1 MCSRTVLNELKNLQ
15 SQKKRFRSNFVGASY
30 NASAKLAKSFCLLSP
45 CWFCWMRTEVADNWF
60 AVVDRFV
67 AASSL
72 RMIFV
77 GQTGCRCILLISAR
91 GFATSWRNVNILVLL
106 RGWSMFTSHT
116 AYNVLSLYVFP
127 RLHFIVASLLYLLSH
142 ETISF
147 GRRRTCIS
155 VASSKFLAL
164 KFSDS
169 IFGQNNFPCFSLDGY
184 VG

>member
-1 MCSRTVLNELKNLQ
+1 MCSRTILNELKNLQ
-15 SQKKRFRSNFVGASY
+15 SQKKDSFKLRRRLVQRFCKACQVI
-30 NASAKLAKSFCLLSP
+30 CLLSP

-91 GFATSWRNVNILVLL
+91 GFATSWRNINILVLL

-116 AYNVLSLYVFP
+116 AYNVWALYVFP
-127 RLHFIVASLLYLLSH
+127 GLHFIAASLLYLLSH

-147 GRRRTCIS
+147 GRRHTCIS
-155 VASSKFLAL
+155 VASSKVLAL

-169 IFGQNNFPCFSLDGY
+169 IFGQSNFPCF
-184 VG
+184 

>member
-1 MCSRTVLNELKNLQ
+1 MFAYCSEWIKKSTVT
-15 SQKKRFRSNFVGASY
+15 KKRFRSDFVGASY
-30 NASAKLAKSFCLLSP
+30 NASAKLAISFCLLSP

-67 AASSL
+67 VASSL

-77 GQTGCRCILLISAR
+77 SQTGCRCIFLIS
-91 GFATSWRNVNILVLL
+91 TSWRKVIIIVLL

-116 AYNVLSLYVFP
+116 AYNVLALYVFP
-127 RLHFIVASLLYLLSH
+127 GLHFIAASLLYLLSH

-147 GRRRTCIS
+147 GRRHTCIS
-155 VASSKFLAL
+155 VASSKVLAL

-169 IFGQNNFPCFSLDGY
+169 MFGQNNFPCF
-184 VG
+184 

>member
-1 MCSRTVLNELKNLQ
+1 MFAYCSEWIKKSTVT
-15 SQKKRFRSNFVGASY
+15 KKRFPSDFVGASY
-30 NASAKLAKSFCLLSP
+30 NASAKLTISFCLLSP

>member
-1 MCSRTVLNELKNLQ
+1 MSSRTVPGEFEMCTH
-15 SQKKRFRSNFVGASY
+15 KRFSSDFVGVLN
-30 NASAKLAKSFCLLSP
+30 NASAKLAISFFLQSP

-116 AYNVLSLYVFP
+116 AYNVLFLYVFTG
-127 RLHFIVASLLYLLSH
+127 LHFIVASLLYLLSH

>member
-1 MCSRTVLNELKNLQ
+1 MCSRTVLGELKNLH
-15 SQKKRFRSNFVGASY
+15 SQKIPFR
-30 NASAKLAKSFCLLSP
+30 LRRRLEQSFCKACHIICLQLP
-45 CWFCWMRTEVADNWF
+45 CWFCWMRTEVADKWF
-60 AVVDRFV
+60 AVVVGFV
-67 AASSL
+67 ASSL
-72 RMIFV
+72 RIIFV
-77 GQTGCRCILLISAR
+77 GQTAAGCWCILLFSAR

-127 RLHFIVASLLYLLSH
+127 GLHFIVASLLYLLSH

-169 IFGQNNFPCFSLDGY
+169 IFGQNNFPCF
-184 VG
+184 

>member
-1 MCSRTVLNELKNLQ
+1 MVADLVAVQKRTSAPREGNKVEGLEGK
-15 SQKKRFRSNFVGASY
+15 FRSLKLSFVP
-30 NASAKLAKSFCLLSP
+30 KRKTSFYMSHVLSP
-45 CWFCWMRTEVADNWF
+45 YWFCWMRTEVADNWF

-116 AYNVLSLYVFP
+116 AYNVLSLYVFSG
-127 RLHFIVASLLYLLSH
+127 LHFIAASLLYLLSH
-142 ETISF
+142 ETISL

-155 VASSKFLAL
+155 SSF
-164 KFSDS
+164 
-169 IFGQNNFPCFSLDGY
+169 
-184 VG
+184 